1 MPTYEYRCPQC
12 GDFEMFQHMS
22 EERLTECPECGQ
34 AVKKLIS
41 KPAVIFNG
49 SGFYS
54 TDYSKN
60 KDGKK
65 KSEGKNKTKDKS
77 A

>member
-1 MPTYEYRCPQC
+1 MPTYEYRCTKC
-12 GDFEMFQHMS
+12 GDFEMIQSMA
-22 EERLTECPECGQ
+22 EDALTECPECGNP
-34 AVKKLIS
+34 VKRLIS

-54 TDYSKN
+54 TDYSGN
-60 KDGKK
+60 NNGEK
-65 KSEGKNKTKDKS
+65 KSKANNKS